1 MYESSLKFAITGA
14 QHALQDVRQ
23 VSTKCIVE
31 LYKIM
36 GEKVKK
42 SFTDLRQAQ
51 IDQIETALSEANVQ
65 QPKRKVEEEKPMINI
80 ATNINP
86 AGAKG
91 FKQAAAPQ

>member
-42 SFTDLRQAQ
+42 SFTDLR
-51 IDQIETALSEANVQ
+51 
-65 QPKRKVEEEKPMINI
+65 
-80 ATNINP
+80 
-86 AGAKG
+86 
-91 FKQAAAPQ
+91 